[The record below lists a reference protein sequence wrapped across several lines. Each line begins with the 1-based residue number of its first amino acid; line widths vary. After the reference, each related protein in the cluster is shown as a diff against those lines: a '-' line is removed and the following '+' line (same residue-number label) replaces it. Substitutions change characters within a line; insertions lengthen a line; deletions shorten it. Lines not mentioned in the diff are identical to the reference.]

1 MFWYSVGGI
10 RLRSEI
16 ALVSLPSAANAEP
29 SKKEISLELSKAGFG
44 EPDRWLYN
52 EEAPETGEPWR
63 AVGTLGVNYLVRLFG
78 FADFLLEKAARRVT
92 ACVTGSGGERA
103 LEPLFLEQ
111 VLPLFW
117 SLVGQPCLHAS
128 AVLWGAGESA
138 QAVAFA
144 GRSRSGKSTLASA
157 LSGVGGILSDD
168 CLVVELGETFVWAH
182 PGTRSVRLL
191 ADSAKALFLSE
202 SAGEMAADGTK
213 RRVEV
218 GAHVYAVK
226 LARVYLLK
234 PVAPDEPARI
244 HSVAW
249 RDAVAQLAGCSFR
262 IDPDDAS
269 SLELELRT
277 LDEIAMRTAVKTLA
291 VPRRYDAFDE
301 VRNLIGRDLK
311 GS

>member
-10 RLRSEI
+10 QLRSEI
-16 ALVSLPSAANAEP
+16 ALVSLPFAANAEP
-29 SKKEISLELSKAGFG
+29 SKKEISLELRQLELG

-52 EEAPETGEPWR
+52 EEAPDTGEPWR
-63 AVGTLGVNYLVRLFG
+63 AVGTLGANYLVRLFG

-92 ACVTGSGGERA
+92 VSVARGGELGA
-103 LEPLFLEQ
+103 VEPLFLEQ

-117 SLVGQPCLHAS
+117 SLVGEPCLHAS
-128 AVLWGAGESA
+128 AVLWGEGEMA

-157 LSGVGGILSDD
+157 LAGAGGLLSDD
-168 CLVVELGETFVWAH
+168 CLVVELGDGCVWAH

-202 SAGEMAADGTK
+202 SAGEVSADGSK

-218 GAHVYAVK
+218 GSHVYAVR

-234 PVAPDEPARI
+234 PVAPNEPAQI
-244 HSVAW
+244 EGLGW
-249 RDAVAQLAGCSFR
+249 RDAVAQLAGCAFR
-262 IDPDDAS
+262 INPEDAE
-269 SLELELRT
+269 SLALELRT
-277 LDEIAMRTAVKTLA
+277 LDEIAMKTAVKTLA

-301 VRNLIGRDLK
+301 VRNVIAQDLQ
-311 GS
+311 GN